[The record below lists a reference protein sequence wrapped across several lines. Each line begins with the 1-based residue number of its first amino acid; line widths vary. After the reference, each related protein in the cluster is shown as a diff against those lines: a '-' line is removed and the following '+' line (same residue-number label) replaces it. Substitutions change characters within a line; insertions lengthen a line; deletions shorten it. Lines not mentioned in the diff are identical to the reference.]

1 MALSR
6 LADPADPR
14 CVAVLARD
22 ANGEL
27 KGLLSFVPWG
37 RRGLSLDLM
46 RRDRAAEN
54 GLTEFMVAGLVD
66 ACRDLGIVRI
76 SLNSR
81 CSAGYSVPPS
91 GSARDRSCG

>member
-6 LADPADPR
+6 LGDPADPR

-22 ANGEL
+22 CDGEL
-27 KGLLSFVPWG
+27 KLRACCPSCRGDAD
-37 RRGLSLDLM
+37 GLSLDLM

-66 ACRDLGIVRI
+66 ACRDLG
-76 SLNSR
+76 S
-81 CSAGYSVPPS
+81 S
-91 GSARDRSCG
+91 GSR